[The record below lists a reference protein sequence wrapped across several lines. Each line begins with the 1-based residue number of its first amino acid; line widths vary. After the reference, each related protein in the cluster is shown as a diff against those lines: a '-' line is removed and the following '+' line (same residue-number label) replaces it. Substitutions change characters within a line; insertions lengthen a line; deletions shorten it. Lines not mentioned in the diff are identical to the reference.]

1 MTCYKVEGPDCRP
14 PTVLLSALLDNSMR
28 RSSETNNPPLVAH
41 ILQRLAVGGLEN
53 GVVNLINH
61 MPEDRYRHA
70 VICLARTTDYSQRIK
85 RKDVPVIALH
95 QRQGQDFSVH
105 WRLLKV
111 LVRLRP
117 AIVHT
122 RNLAALEF
130 QAIAALAGVRGRI
143 HGEHGRDMHDL
154 DGTNRKY
161 NLLRKTIRPFV
172 QHYTAVSIDLR
183 QWLVDTIGVRPD
195 RVTQIYNG
203 VDTDKFRPRER
214 KHGRFGPHGFLT
226 QNSFVIGTVG
236 RMEPVKDQ
244 ITLIRA
250 FIQLVRASSKARERL
265 RLMVIGD
272 GSLRLS
278 AIDLLRSAQIED
290 LAWLP
295 GERDDVAELLRS
307 MDLFVL
313 PSLREGISNTILE
326 AMATGLPVVATRV
339 GGNLELV
346 DAGSTGDLVLHS
358 DPVSMACAIDSY
370 FRDAEKATQHGTL
383 GRRIVE
389 RRFSMESMVEGY
401 LKTYDAVMQ
410 RRSPEPI
417 STASHF
423 VPARR
428 L

>member
-1 MTCYKVEGPDCRP
+1 
-14 PTVLLSALLDNSMR
+14 MR
-28 RSSETNNPPLVAH
+28 RSSESANSPLVVH

-61 MPEDRYRHA
+61 MPEDQYRHA
-70 VICLARTTDYSQRIK
+70 IICLANATDYSQRII
-85 RKDVPVIALH
+85 RKDVPVIALQ

-105 WRLLKV
+105 WRLLK
-111 LVRLRP
+111 LLLRLRP

-161 NLLRKTIRPFV
+161 KFLRKTIRPFV

-203 VDTDKFRPRER
+203 VDTEKFRPRER
-214 KHGRFGPHGFLT
+214 THVRFGPDGFLT
-226 QNSFVIGTVG
+226 PNSFVIGTVG

-250 FIQLVRASSKARERL
+250 FIQLVRARSEARERL
-265 RLMVIGD
+265 RLMMIGD
-272 GSLRLS
+272 GSSRLP
-278 AIDLLRSAQIED
+278 AIDLLRSAQMED
-290 LAWLP
+290 IAWLP
-295 GERDDVAELLRS
+295 GERDDVPDLMRS
-307 MDLFVL
+307 MDLFIL

-326 AMATGLPVVATRV
+326 AMASGLPVVATRV

-346 DAGSTGDLVLHS
+346 DAGNTGDLVPHS
-358 DPVSMACAIDSY
+358 DPVSMACAIDNY
-370 FRDAEKATQHGTL
+370 FREPVTAIQHGTL
-383 GRRIVE
+383 SRRIVE

-417 STASHF
+417 STSSRF
-423 VPARR
+423 VSARR
-428 L
+428 P